1 MTNNKYLSLI
11 FILLATFS
19 ASAVGSLVTISSKEP
34 WYSEIVLPSFN
45 PPSWVFGPVWT
56 TLYFLM
62 SIAAWYAWTKNN
74 EIRLLKVYFLHIFF
88 NAIWSVI
95 FFGFHMIGLALID
108 LIIILAFIIF
118 LMNKYFINYKLS
130 FYLFIPYLLWSSYA
144 LILNFSIFILN

>member
-45 PPSWVFGPVWT
+45 PPSWGFGPVWT

-74 EIRLLKVYFLHIFF
+74 ELILLKVYFF
-88 NAIWSVI
+88 
-95 FFGFHMIGLALID
+95 
-108 LIIILAFIIF
+108 
-118 LMNKYFINYKLS
+118 
-130 FYLFIPYLLWSSYA
+130 
-144 LILNFSIFILN
+144 